1 VLAAAGHEAG
11 PVQAPRP
18 AGLSEREAEVLRL
31 LARGLVTKQIAHEL
45 GISVKTGVNHIQH
58 IYAKIGVSTRAG
70 ATIFAM
76 EHGLVGVA
84 A

>member
-11 PVQAPRP
+11 SLQAPRP
-18 AGLSEREAEVLRL
+18 AGLSDREAEVFGL
-31 LARGLVTKQIAHEL
+31 LARGLVTKQVARRL
-45 GISVKTGVNHIQH
+45 GISVKTADTHIQH

-76 EHGLVGVA
+76 EHGLVGVVA
-84 A
+84 